1 MSFLHKECTS
11 EIFYG
16 DETMKESQCYDAISC
31 TLAPMIVNLEG
42 TNYSLHTIQM
52 SLLHSL
58 QLRENITD
66 LSNKIEEFLQEHSVS
81 LTLGSTLLLILLSIF
96 SFILLL
102 CNRCCSQ
109 CNGLSRV
116 FIRPI
121 VRRHVNASVRLS
133 EL

>member
-1 MSFLHKECTS
+1 MT
-11 EIFYG
+11 EI
-16 DETMKESQCYDAISC
+16 QCFDAVSC
-31 TLAPMIVNLEG
+31 TLAPMMINLEG
-42 TNYSLHTIQM
+42 TNYSLHDIQL

-58 QLRENITD
+58 KLRENSTD
-66 LSNKIEEFLQEHSVS
+66 LGNKIEEFLQEHSVS
-81 LTLGSTLLLILLSIF
+81 LTLASTLLLILLSIF
-96 SFILLL
+96 SFVLLL